1 MLRNNTATHRTL
13 RFGRTGV
20 GFPLPRGVFFF
31 ANLAGRTNARSTRER
46 LVPAE
51 APVAVNTQVH
61 VQGQVVLEGH
71 KQVLTVR
78 VRPGNGVPVQQGGT
92 LSVAALRGGNLHA
105 LAGED
110 VTDLAGDTVDRV
122 AFGHG
127 FSSKTCQL
135 KIVRI
140 IWGAETTEAHSL
152 HYAPQI
158 LELRQRQSA
167 CRQCRRSARTQPAG
181 RYGVRDAPRWS
192 RG

>member
-13 RFGRTGV
+13 RLGRTCIW
-20 GFPLPRGVFFF
+20 FPLPRGVFFF
-31 ANLAGRTNARSTRER
+31 ADLAGRTNARSTRER

-51 APVAVNTQVH
+51 APVTVNTQVH

-71 KQVLTVR
+71 EQVLTVR
-78 VRPGNGVPVQQGGT
+78 VRPGDGVPIQQGGT

-110 VTDLAGDTVDRV
+110 VTDLAGDTVDGV

-127 FSSKTCQL
+127 FSSKTCRL
-135 KIVRI
+135 EIVRI

-167 CRQCRRSARTQPAG
+167 CQQCRRSARTQPAD